1 MKLGIRNDSPT
12 HKIAPSDTTIH
23 GPVLTGVPPVGENEL
38 EFLMDNPTR
47 RKLRDSVRSDVKTVG
62 CFSFRILCFP
72 LGNTST
78 LSANPKIA
86 VYVECVNVEN
96 KDPRWVFNSVKFS
109 ICIINF
115 KDVRK
120 SLYQEDTHSFCAAS
134 IDRGWPDLLSH
145 SDITQES
152 GWLNDANQMCIR
164 ATVCVRQA
172 DTIPMNSDYNTRKET
187 GFIGLS
193 NLGSTCYL
201 NGLLQSYFHLGKLC
215 EIVYGIDTRAEGP
228 SSPSGGTRMPL
239 PLALQSVFLR
249 METSA
254 EPVNCTDLIRAFG
267 WDSVDA
273 FTQHDVQEL
282 ARILCDKLEERLKNT
297 WQDGEIQKLFQG
309 TLENFIE
316 CLDVDFKST
325 REEAFYDIPL
335 NVRGLTNEPLKCL
348 ESSLKEFV
356 ATEILEKDNAYDAG
370 EKFGKQRA
378 QKGTRFKKLPPVLS
392 FQLKRFSFDYEKLE
406 NVKLHDRFEFPTTLN
421 MSGSEYVLHTV
432 LVHSGDVNSGHYY
445 AFVRPHADRD
455 LWYRFDDEQVSLC
468 SQYAAVDDNFG
479 GEDVFPYNYCTNTKP
494 PIRRQ
499 RIHSAYMLM
508 YIRRD
513 DLGRILV
520 RPNVSEVRS
529 RVEQESRKIDEK
541 KKLIEEAKQV
551 VNVIVHV
558 PGHSLCD
565 FDTSPSMFPVR
576 SELKARQDMTIRE
589 LAQLVSETGVN
600 ESPANMALFYWN
612 MSTGRIQ
619 LMPLSY
625 TSGPSAIA
633 TPKNARI
640 TGDVSLYMESPVSD
654 DTTVA
659 DRYLRDFVTSTSMDM
674 DSVTKSEI
682 HLLVVSGEKLSQW
695 TTSLD
700 STRISLVLV
709 KYYCPITSRLI
720 CLGVK
725 PVTVYSTIG
734 SLVPYVLEQLNQ
746 YLGESPQVDTATI
759 SSLSS
764 SVDDW
769 LAFEQIVSLDSAMDI
784 RPIELVGGT
793 FAGHATGSIIVFQK
807 NTIVEAETD
816 ESEEEGEEQPNLV
829 VRTVGEHA
837 AMILS
842 SVDVRVFQASA
853 DDPLLIDGILANGN
867 FDDSSVVDVMKGSV
881 VKEMR
886 IDTRWTMKAFESKLL
901 RDVRVKENQR
911 LEVYE
916 HYPSAMRDP
925 PLVFSQDRKVGG
937 GCMHLIPTKAKAA
950 PWYTWNVWIVVVPRM
965 SLSVRVFNDHVVE
978 AGMCFIDVEKDFGK
992 GGKNV
997 RVADI
1002 IKVVNTKISAPACT
1016 YRLVEVC
1023 KSEIVK
1029 TYGPDEILNLEAA
1042 VVNTDNV
1049 LYDHIR
1055 LEPAGVGRECLV
1067 AHVDKQT
1074 GKKFGYPFVV
1084 EISGSVTAKQIRRMI
1099 QKKLDV
1105 TDKIMSTWR
1114 ICSAVGHYLKDD
1126 DLVGD
1131 KVLIEHSRHPNPQ
1144 AVNRSNKTDTMIS
1157 HQKPLTIR

>member
-1 MKLGIRNDSPT
+1 MSSVDAS
-12 HKIAPSDTTIH
+12 AH
-23 GPVLTGVPPVGENEL
+23 GPVLTGVPVLGENEL

-47 RKLRDSVRSDVKTVG
+47 RKLRDPVRSDVKTVG

-86 VYVECVNVEN
+86 VYVECVNVEE

-120 SLYQEDTHSFCAAS
+120 SLYQEDTHSYCAAS

-145 SDITQES
+145 SDISQES
-152 GWLNDANQMCIR
+152 GWLNDANKMCIR

-249 METSA
+249 METST

-316 CLDVDFKST
+316 CVDVDFKST

-356 ATEILEKDNAYDAG
+356 ATEMLENDNAYDAG

-378 QKGTRFKKLPPVLS
+378 QKGTRFKNLPPVLS

-406 NVKLHDRFEFPTTLN
+406 NVKLHDRFEFPTTLH
-421 MSGSEYVLHTV
+421 MPGSEYVLHTV

-445 AFVRPHADRD
+445 AFVRPHAHRD
-455 LWYRFDDEQVSLC
+455 QWYRFDDEQVSLC

-479 GEDVFPYNYCTNTKP
+479 GEDVFPYNYFTHAKP

-508 YIRRD
+508 YIRRA

-529 RVEQESRKIDEK
+529 RVEHESKKIEEK

-551 VNVIVHV
+551 VNIVVHV
-558 PGHSLCD
+558 PGINVCD
-565 FDTSPSMFPVR
+565 FDTSPSMFALR
-576 SELKARQDMTIRE
+576 SELKGRQDMTIRE
-589 LAQLVSETGVN
+589 VAELVSETGVN
-600 ESPANMALFYWN
+600 ESPANLALFYWN
-612 MSTGRIQ
+612 STSGSGRLQ

-625 TSGPSAIA
+625 TSGPSTIA

-640 TGDVSLYMESPVSD
+640 TSDVSQYLETPPSD
-654 DTTVA
+654 DA
-659 DRYLRDFVTSTSMDM
+659 SFCDRYLRDFVSSGSSDI
-674 DSVTKSEI
+674 DSVVKSEI
-682 HLLVVSGEKLSQW
+682 HLLVVSGEKFSQW

-709 KYYCPITSRLI
+709 KYYCPITAHLI
-720 CLGVK
+720 TLGVK
-725 PVTVYSTIG
+725 PVTIYSTIG
-734 SLVPYVLEQLNQ
+734 SLVPYVREQLKV
-746 YLGESPQVDTATI
+746 YLGDSPQVDAATV
-759 SSLSS
+759 SSLTSS
-764 SVDDW
+764 MDDW
-769 LAFEQIVSLDSAMDI
+769 LAFEQMVSPDSATSVDI

-793 FAGHATGSIIVFQK
+793 FAGHPTGSVIVFQK

-816 ESEEEGEEQPNLV
+816 ESEEDGEGRQNLL

-837 AMILS
+837 AMIMN
-842 SVDVRVFQASA
+842 SVDVCIFEV
-853 DDPLLIDGILANGN
+853 DPNDPLLIDGILANGN
-867 FDDSSVVDVMKGSV
+867 FDDKSVVDVLKGPAL
-881 VKEMR
+881 KEMR
-886 IDTRWTMKAFESKLL
+886 IDTRWTMKTLEMKLL
-901 RDVRVKENQR
+901 RDMKINEKQR
-911 LEVYE
+911 LDVFE
-916 HYPSAMRDP
+916 HHPSAMRDP
-925 PLVFSQDRKVGG
+925 PLVFSHDRKVGG
-937 GCMHLIPTKAKAA
+937 TCKHLVPTKANSA
-950 PWYTWNVWIVVVPRM
+950 PWFTWNVWVVKVPRM
-965 SLSVRVFNDHVVE
+965 SLSVHVFNEHVTE
-978 AGMCFIDVEKDFGK
+978 IGMCYIDIEKDFGR
-992 GGKNV
+992 GGKSVTVAEIV
-997 RVADI
+997 R
-1002 IKVVNTKISAPACT
+1002 VVNTKISIPAC
-1016 YRLVEVC
+1016 RLVEVC

-1055 LEPAGVGRECLV
+1055 LEPTGVGRECLV

-1074 GKKFGYPFVV
+1074 GEKFGYPFVLEV
-1084 EISGSVTAKQIRRMI
+1084 NGSETAKQIRQMI
-1099 QKKLDV
+1099 QKKLTV
-1105 TDKIMSTWR
+1105 SDKILASWR
-1114 ICSAVGHYLKDD
+1114 LCSPVGHYLKDD
-1126 DLVGD
+1126 DVVGD
-1131 KVLIEHSRHPNPQ
+1131 KVYIEHGRHPNPE
-1144 AVNRSNKTDTMIS
+1144 AVNRRGKTEAISS